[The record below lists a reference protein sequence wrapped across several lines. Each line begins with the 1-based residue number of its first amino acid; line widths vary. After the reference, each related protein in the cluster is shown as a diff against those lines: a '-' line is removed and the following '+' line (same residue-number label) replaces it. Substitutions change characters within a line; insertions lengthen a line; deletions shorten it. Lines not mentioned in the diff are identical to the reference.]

1 VGSGA
6 EQKIRQLGIPIRSVC
21 SPWLVVSMFRHGS
34 LSNSLPL
41 SFGDN
46 VTMLSNL
53 VIVLIKEEEFKE
65 TPLNL
70 NVPQQLGKK

>member
-6 EQKIRQLGIPIRSVC
+6 EQKIRQLGIPVGSVH
-21 SPWLVVSMFRHGS
+21 SPWLVVSMLRHGS

-46 VTMLSNL
+46 TT
-53 VIVLIKEEEFKE
+53 IKFNEL
-65 TPLNL
+65 TRTLL
-70 NVPQQLGKK
+70 